1 MDAISDD
8 YYDEMGLKFL
18 ISEYERAKQEKQ
30 KYLLYIDQIRN
41 HKDFS
46 VRS

>member
-18 ISEYERAKQEKQ
+18 ISEYERAK
-30 KYLLYIDQIRN
+30 
-41 HKDFS
+41 
-46 VRS
+46 